1 MLISSNKIKLLIINQ
16 DSTHCFC
23 GNQADIPTV
32 TQSSPNNCNA
42 VCGGNTS
49 QMCGGYWALSIYQ
62 LGISYLSLVYIIFMH
77 RMRSYGA

>member
-16 DSTHCFC
+16 NSTHCFC
-23 GNQADIPTV
+23 GNQADNPTV
-32 TQSSPNNCNA
+32 TIGSTNDCNT

-49 QMCGGYWALSIYQ
+49 QICGGHWALSIYK
-62 LGISYLSLVYIIFMH
+62 LGISYLSLVYTIFMH